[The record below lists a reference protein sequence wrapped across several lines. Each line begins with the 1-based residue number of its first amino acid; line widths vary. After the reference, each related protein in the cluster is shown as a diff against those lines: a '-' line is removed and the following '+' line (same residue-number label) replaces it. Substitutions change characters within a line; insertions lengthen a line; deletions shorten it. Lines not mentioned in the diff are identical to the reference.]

1 MKINFE
7 RIKYSPLG
15 KRIMNRFKASI
26 ILGLA
31 PTPLMLLICLI
42 GFGISVPSGV
52 IWTLITLTISAII
65 IYSSVKGV
73 LFQARLLSDMT
84 DREHETLI
92 AEYKKYEEKNII
104 RYGHLTSY
112 GIILDNGI
120 LPWRSIDEIKFS
132 PGEYRQTRT
141 THGWTTQYYPAK
153 ITVYATVEKK
163 SVTMSQ
169 SLSNEDYD
177 LSNEIERFIDSIPK
191 YTEHRFLINNNYY
204 PAK

>member
-15 KRIMNRFKASI
+15 KRIMNRFKASV

-31 PTPLMLLICLI
+31 PVPLMLLFCLM
-42 GFGISVPSGV
+42 GFGISVSSGV
-52 IWTLITLTISAII
+52 ISTVITLTIPAIV
-65 IYSSVKGV
+65 IYSTIKGV

-112 GIILDNGI
+112 GIVLEGGI

-132 PGEYRQTRT
+132 PGEYRLTYTR
-141 THGWTTQYYPAK
+141 HGLRRRYVPPK
-153 ITVYATVEKK
+153 ISVHATIEKK
-163 SVTMSQ
+163 KVVISQ
-169 SLSNEDYD
+169 PLGNEDYD
-177 LSNEIERFIDSIPK
+177 VSDEIERFIESLPK
-191 YTEHRFLINNNYY
+191 YTEHRFLVYNNYHH
-204 PAK
+204 AK